1 MSRNLVYKISISDGK
16 KELYSSELSFNE
28 IQDLIS
34 SADDNL
40 ANEKLFELAASH
52 PSEVVRENVAYKDN
66 INQETWEIL
75 SEDTS
80 INVLRRLVNSDSCK
94 RNASQKQLEEWIKLD
109 VEIAKNIAGYLDR
122 YEEADIDQLA
132 KVLSEHT
139 DPSVVS
145 EVASNSS
152 IPKKYLKNLTK
163 NNDPQVANN
172 AKRSLE

>member
-1 MSRNLVYKISISDGK
+1 MSKNLVYKISISDGK
-16 KELYSSELSFNE
+16 KEVYSSELSFSE
-28 IQDLIS
+28 VQDLIS
-34 SADDNL
+34 SADDSL
-40 ANEKLFELAASH
+40 QNEKLFELAASH

-80 INVLRRLVNSDSCK
+80 VNVLRRLVNSDACK
-94 RNASQKQLEEWIKLD
+94 RNASQKQLEAWIKLD

-132 KVLSEHT
+132 RVLSEHQDT
-139 DPSVVS
+139 SVIAEIANNSDTPKRILKLLLKHRDPR
-145 EVASNSS
+145 VAS
-152 IPKKYLKNLTK
+152 
-163 NNDPQVANN
+163 N

>member
-1 MSRNLVYKISISDGK
+1 MSDKFLYKLIITDGK
-16 KELYSSELSFNE
+16 KEVYTSELSFNE

-40 ANEKLFELAASH
+40 ANEKLFELAAAH

-66 INQETWEIL
+66 INQSTWEIL

-80 INVLRRLVNSDSCK
+80 INVLRRLVNSDACK
-94 RNASQKQLEEWIKLD
+94 RNASQKQLEAWIKLD
-109 VEIAKNIAGYLDR
+109 AEIARNIAGYLDR

-132 KVLSEHT
+132 KVLSEHQ
-139 DPSVVS
+139 DPSVVA
-145 EVASNSS
+145 EIASNSDT
-152 IPKKYLKNLTK
+152 PKKLLKLLLK
-163 NNDPQVANN
+163 HKDQRVVSN

>member
-1 MSRNLVYKISISDGK
+1 MSKSLVYKVSISDGK

-40 ANEKLFELAASH
+40 ANEKLFEIAATH

-80 INVLRRLVNSDSCK
+80 VNVLRRLVNSDSCK
-94 RNASQKQLEEWIKLD
+94 RNASQKQLEAWIKLD

-132 KVLSEHT
+132 KVLSEHS

-145 EVASNSS
+145 EVASNSDT
-152 IPKKYLKNLTK
+152 PKKLLKLLLK
-163 NNDPQVANN
+163 HKDQRVVSN